1 MSMRHSFIT
10 STAIAIGFAL
20 ALPAMAEQTTETT
33 ETTVTTTVQK
43 GHHRYV
49 YYGDHDIYFAP
60 ESKTYYW
67 QEGNEWRSGSE
78 LPQSS
83 RSYITKGGV
92 QIDLDTERPYE
103 RNEWVVKHYKNGH
116 EVDDGNSDHDH
127 H

>member
-1 MSMRHSFIT
+1 MNMRHSFIT
-10 STAIAIGFAL
+10 LTVLAIGFAA
-20 ALPAMAEQTTETT
+20 ALPTLAQETT
-33 ETTVTTTVQK
+33 ETTTVTTVQK

-67 QEGNEWRSGSE
+67 REGTEWRSGNE
-78 LPQSS
+78 LPQAS
-83 RSYITKGGV
+83 RTYITTGGV
-92 QIDLDTERPYE
+92 DIDLDTERPYE

-116 EVDDGNSDHDH
+116 EVDDGKSDHDH